1 MAVECGVI
9 STLFLLMAI
18 IFFRRKHI
26 EWALAVLPLTIVPLT
41 EFVMVLVVKKIM
53 HREIDVFGGILALV
67 IAIAASAIW
76 IVTASTK
83 LKSKKTAATYV
94 TITNLFNIA
103 LSAILINSLID
114 SMILI

>member
-9 STLFLLMAI
+9 STMFLLMAI

-26 EWALAVLPLTIVPLT
+26 EWALAVLPLVIVPLT
-41 EFVMVLVVKKIM
+41 EFVLVLVIEQIL

-67 IAIAASAIW
+67 IAVVTSAIW
-76 IVTASTK
+76 IVVASTK

-94 TITNLFNIA
+94 AITNFFNVA
-103 LSAILINSLID
+103 LSAILINSLIKT
-114 SMILI
+114 MV